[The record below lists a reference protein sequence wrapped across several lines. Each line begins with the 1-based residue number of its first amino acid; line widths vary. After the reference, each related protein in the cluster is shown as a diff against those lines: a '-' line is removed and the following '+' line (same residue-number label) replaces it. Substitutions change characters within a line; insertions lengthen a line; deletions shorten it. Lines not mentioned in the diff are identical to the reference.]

1 MDRYEIVAFIDDAR
15 TVRID
20 PQLEHEML
28 NWLLVHTHGAAGK
41 FVDEYYHSE
50 DFAHNPFKIA
60 EKRTISVQID
70 SILQVTPVSYQVRR
84 TSVHRTCHDVFES
97 ERIESIWTVTV

>member
-1 MDRYEIVAFIDDAR
+1 MDRYEIAAFIHDAR
-15 TVRID
+15 TVSSD

-50 DFAHNPFKIA
+50 DFAHN
-60 EKRTISVQID
+60 QIQDRGETNDQCADRFD
-70 SILQVTPVSYQVRR
+70 SAGHSRELSGAPNLSPSDLPR
-84 TSVHRTCHDVFES
+84 CF
-97 ERIESIWTVTV
+97 

>member
-1 MDRYEIVAFIDDAR
+1 MDRYEIAAFIHDAR
-15 TVRID
+15 TVSSD

-70 SILQVTPVSYQVRR
+70 SILQVTPVSYRVR
-84 TSVHRTCHDVFES
+84 
-97 ERIESIWTVTV
+97 